1 MPIAT
6 SIKNALSGSSLIR
19 RMFEEGIKLKAQ
31 YGADKVY
38 DFSIGNPDL
47 EPPPEFHAAFLAM
60 AQADAPGSHAY
71 MPNAGY
77 PSTRAAMAARVSR
90 EHGVEFSA
98 DDVVMVVGAGS
109 GLNVAFKALL
119 NPGDE
124 IVAMRPYFMEYK
136 SYAANHGGVLKTVEP
151 GPGFNLNVK
160 GIADS
165 LGPKTAAVLINSPNN
180 PTGRMYPEATIA
192 ELGKVLDEHGKK
204 SGKRVYLIVDEP
216 YRDIVYGGKVTP
228 PVAKHYP
235 DTIVVNSFSKSLS
248 LPGERIGYVAA
259 APGCHD
265 RADLAAGL
273 ILCNRVLGYVNAP
286 ALMQRLVEKCADV
299 KMDMSR
305 YENRRNMVSEGMRAA
320 GFEFSDPDGAFYLFV
335 KSPVPDD
342 KAFVDFLKQYNILAV
357 PGSGFDYPGWFRM
370 SYAVPE
376 ATIRN
381 AMPEFKQALEDFAR
395 RA

>member
-1 MPIAT
+1 MPVAK
-6 SIKNALSGSSLIR
+6 SIKESIAGSSLIR
-19 RMFEEGIKLKAQ
+19 KMFEEGIRLKAQ

-77 PSTRAAMAARVSR
+77 PETRKAMADRASR
-90 EHGVEFSA
+90 EHGAQFSG
-98 DDVVMVVGAGS
+98 DNVVMVVGAAS
-109 GLNVAFKALL
+109 GLNVAFKTVL

-124 IVAMRPYFMEYK
+124 ILAMRPYFMEYK
-136 SYAANHGGVLKTVEP
+136 AYAANHGGVLKTVDP
-151 GPGFNLNVK
+151 APGFNLNVR
-160 GIADS
+160 GFAEA

-180 PTGRMYPEATIA
+180 PTGRLYPEETIA
-192 ELGKVLDEHGKK
+192 ELAKVLDEHGRK
-204 SGKRVYLIVDEP
+204 SGRRVYLIVDEP

-248 LPGERIGYVAA
+248 LPGERIGYIAA

-265 RADLAAGL
+265 LADLTAGL
-273 ILCNRVLGYVNAP
+273 IMCNRVLGSVNAP
-286 ALMQRLVEKCADV
+286 ALMQRLVEKCAAV

-305 YENRRNMVSEGMRAA
+305 YEARRNMVFEGMRAA
-320 GFEFSDPDGAFYLFV
+320 GFEFSEPDGAFYLFV
-335 KSPVPDD
+335 KSPVADD

-357 PGSGFDYPGWFRM
+357 PGSGFEYPGWFRM

-381 AMPEFKQALEDFAR
+381 AMPEFKKALEEFKKR
-395 RA
+395 T